1 MIKLLDLLKEAKTGS
16 KAIIMGGAAGAGK
29 STFVNQIR
37 PDLQKAGWEELN
49 ADKYVEDKD
58 SPMYK
63 NLTRASMKI
72 DKEDLPNAIQT
83 SQNFLYDTTAT
94 NVGRISG
101 IKDSGYDIMM
111 IMVYTHPIV
120 SFLRN
125 FSRERKIPT
134 IGVLTSWNNV
144 YKTIDEYKKMFG
156 DQYYLVQTAVSP
168 EEEKVV
174 KDFDAALKSG
184 KLKEYFSDL
193 LSSGKYSSSFKK
205 DPTKVKTPE
214 EIAKSKEQ
222 LNKQIDILAS
232 QFGQIEKQVAKYKTA
247 DMSQAVAAAKSFIK
261 S

>member
-1 MIKLLDLLKEAKTGS
+1 MIKLTDLMKEAKTGS

-29 STFVNQIR
+29 STFVNQIK
-37 PDLQKAGWEELN
+37 PDLKKAGWEELN
-49 ADKYVEDKD
+49 ADKYVEDKE
-58 SPMYK
+58 SLMYK

-83 SQNFLYDTTAT
+83 GRNFLYDTTAT

-101 IKDSGYDIMM
+101 IKNDGYDIMM
-111 IMVYTHPIV
+111 IMIYTHPIV

-125 FSRERKIPT
+125 FSRERKVPT

-144 YKTIDEYKKMFG
+144 YDTIEDYKQMFG
-156 DQYYLVQTAVSP
+156 DQFYLVQTGISP
-168 EEEKVV
+168 EEEKAV
-174 KDFDAALKSG
+174 KEFDAALKSG

-222 LNKQIDILAS
+222 LNKQIDLLAS

-247 DMSQAVAAAKSFIK
+247 DMSQAVVAAKSFIK

>member
-83 SQNFLYDTTAT
+83 RQNFLYDTTAT

-125 FSRERKIPT
+125 FSRERRIPT

-144 YKTIDEYKKMFG
+144 YKTIDEYKKMLG

-222 LNKQIDILAS
+222 LNKQIDLLAS